1 MLIHSWSHHLKL
13 YVHTTENINSK
24 EVSIYFLFQVLPCF
38 SVFFRWFYRPK
49 KTKDCIIFVN
59 IFFKSVLFFSPSR
72 PGPVLDFGSL
82 IISHSFLMD
91 FPLLLSLRG
100 CTSWF
105 FNADMTIEVQFDSNV
120 FPSSL
125 VTQNAAIECI
135 FLRMKVLFLFFS
147 CLFLFFFCLHRRFC
161 RPLGKPLAADRPL
174 FLLFIIRK
182 ERTVTAAV
190 LNQHANR

>member
-1 MLIHSWSHHLKL
+1 MSIPLKIL
-13 YVHTTENINSK
+13 TQRKCPFT
-24 EVSIYFLFQVLPCF
+24 FF
-38 SVFFRWFYRPK
+38 SRCYLVFRFFFRWFYRPK

-72 PGPVLDFGSL
+72 P
-82 IISHSFLMD
+82 SFLMD

-135 FLRMKVLFLFFS
+135 FLRMKVSFLFFS

>member
-135 FLRMKVLFLFFS
+135 FLRMKVSFLFL
-147 CLFLFFFCLHRRFC
+147 
-161 RPLGKPLAADRPL
+161 PPP
-174 FLLFIIRK
+174 
-182 ERTVTAAV
+182 AV
-190 LNQHANR
+190 LSATRQTISRGPATFPLVYHPKRKNRYCGRLESTC